1 MRNID
6 VHEVIEKPADLQLN
20 LNAVVI
26 GMEAHHMASKVWAG
40 LLLMVAGVGAV
51 VLAWGDSERLLLAG
65 GINLALLLAAALYH
79 RQPAVV
85 RQEPPK
91 CELDVPALS
100 APVAVVQTQ
109 TQMPNP
115 VWPGAHV
122 QATLEQLIQAV
133 LQTEEDMRSA
143 DQLARA
149 AGERVKSS
157 AQSMQSSASVL
168 GDLNLY
174 MQGLDKVFNELS
186 SQSVRIGAIVGSIQ
200 DIARQTNLL
209 ALNAAIEAAR
219 AGNHGRGFAVVADE
233 VRNLSRQAADSSA
246 QIRHIATSL
255 EQTAEH
261 ARQGIEHL
269 AGSTQLGLEKAEVAL
284 HSMGELKNGAMA
296 RVEVVE
302 RIMQRLASLHEL
314 ALQAKRIVA

>member
-1 MRNID
+1 
-6 VHEVIEKPADLQLN
+6 
-20 LNAVVI
+20 
-26 GMEAHHMASKVWAG
+26 MAGKVRAG

-51 VLAWGDSERLLLAG
+51 VLAWGDSGRLLLAG
-65 GINLALLLAAALYH
+65 AINLLLLLAAVLYH

-85 RQEPPK
+85 LQELP
-91 CELDVPALS
+91 EAQVPVLS
-100 APVAVVQTQ
+100 APVMVVQTPVQ
-109 TQMPNP
+109 VPEP
-115 VWPGAHV
+115 VWPGALV
-122 QATLEQLIQAV
+122 QATLEQLTQAV
-133 LQTEEDMRSA
+133 LQTEEDMRFA
-143 DQLARA
+143 DQLART
-149 AGERVKSS
+149 AGERVKAS

-174 MQGLDKVFNELS
+174 MPRLDQAFNELG
-186 SQSVRIGAIVGSIQ
+186 SQSVLIGAIVGSIQ

-219 AGNHGRGFAVVADE
+219 AGSHGRGFAVVADE

-246 QIRHIATSL
+246 QIRQIATSL
-255 EQTAEH
+255 EQSAEH

-269 AGSTQLGLEKAEVAL
+269 AGSTRLGLEKAEVAL
-284 HSMGELKNGAMA
+284 HSMGELQSGAMA

-314 ALQAKRIVA
+314 AVQAKRIVAWDVLPGH

>member
-1 MRNID
+1 
-6 VHEVIEKPADLQLN
+6 
-20 LNAVVI
+20 
-26 GMEAHHMASKVWAG
+26 
-40 LLLMVAGVGAV
+40 V
-51 VLAWGDSERLLLAG
+51 VLAWGDSGRLLLAS
-65 GINLALLLAAALYH
+65 GINLALLIAAALYH

-85 RQEPPK
+85 RQEPPER
-91 CELDVPALS
+91 ELEVPVLS
-100 APVAVVQTQ
+100 APVAIVQIPA
-109 TQMPNP
+109 QMPNP
-115 VWPGAHV
+115 VWSGEV
-122 QATLEQLIQAV
+122 QATLEQLTQAV
-133 LQTEEDMRSA
+133 LQTEEDMRFA

-174 MQGLDKVFNELS
+174 MQSLDEVFNELG

-246 QIRHIATSL
+246 QIRQIATGL
-255 EQTAEH
+255 EQSAEH

-269 AGSTQLGLEKAEVAL
+269 AGSTRLGLEKAEVAL
-284 HSMGELKNGAMA
+284 HSMGELKNGATA

-314 ALQAKRIVA
+314 ALQAKRMVA